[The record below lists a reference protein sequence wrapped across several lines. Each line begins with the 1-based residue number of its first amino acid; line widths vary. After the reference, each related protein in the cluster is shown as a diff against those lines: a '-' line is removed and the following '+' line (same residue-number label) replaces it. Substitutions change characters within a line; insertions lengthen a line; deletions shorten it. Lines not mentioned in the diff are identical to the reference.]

1 MLQFLIMNA
10 ASNYDFIIFF
20 KTYTKNF
27 TIIKFGPCKN
37 ENNHALRIGLWKYQ
51 NAWMFNISNHIQKIK
66 DKYFE
71 WQIILLF
78 MHNIQQVFDM

>member
-37 ENNHALRIGLWKYQ
+37 ENNHALRTGLWKQ
-51 NAWMFNISNHIQKIK
+51 KQMIINLAHNCVLILNA
-66 DKYFE
+66 DKH
-71 WQIILLF
+71 
-78 MHNIQQVFDM
+78 MHFAQSKNVHKKAVK